1 MTVVE
6 PMEKFGPWMQVTS
19 KRNRR
24 NGNGRDG
31 RKNITVGTAGPN
43 TTKGRYEVLCLKE
56 DRARRNPYS
65 TWRKPPDRKEN
76 KNPNMVDVD
85 RQSRKTLFLTVVY
98 ASLDGCRRNGLWPQL
113 LALKSTAN
121 YPWDLG
127 VTSMLSYI
135 RASGWVGLSGAWVLV
150 SGQFIYDVEL
160 HDLGF

>member
-56 DRARRNPYS
+56 DRASYTDTCVDEPSGGRYGDYVNGVARRNPYS

-76 KNPNMVDVD
+76 KNPNMVDVGEWF
-85 RQSRKTLFLTVVY
+85 RE
-98 ASLDGCRRNGLWPQL
+98 
-113 LALKSTAN
+113 
-121 YPWDLG
+121 
-127 VTSMLSYI
+127 LSKNF
-135 RASGWVGLSGAWVLV
+135 SEPMS
-150 SGQFIYDVEL
+150 SKNEES
-160 HDLGF
+160 